1 MMASAIESANPDAP
15 AADDANGDDA
25 SATATFSFDDD
36 EDAALAAVV
45 DDLAMEP
52 DEHRVPTVAELEK
65 RFGAEFVANL
75 RSPDEL
81 IAEAVL
87 RNAGG
92 APDEALACAAA
103 AVRTHDLCGAAD
115 ARFRFAC
122 HDRRL
127 GVQMMAVF
135 LRVKAPATSARWE
148 LLARVKSGLG
158 GGAPFTVSPVT
169 HPRLDVLG
177 GGDRDTKDLE
187 PWTDDDGPL
196 PLDDLL
202 FPGAAPAWVAADL
215 PRLVVVEETL
225 DGGAVGG
232 GLAVELGRCR
242 RGGNGAVIEVLY
254 AATEAGD
261 LAHGDDGPFLPR
273 AEAARQLLVASDA
286 RDEWPPRTVKAPAAV
301 VRALARRLEGA
312 RASLRTAACVRLR
325 DGFRDRNDRGED
337 ARERCSLRALRDG
350 LRAAYVGRLGGD
362 DDLDPVARAA
372 ARKAAG
378 NDAFGAGA
386 HDVALKRWGEAADLL
401 DAHGDPAGLL
411 PSLHANRAEAC
422 LRLGRHRDAARFATE
437 ALALDPGHAKARLRR
452 CRALKAR
459 GKIQDALADA
469 QTVVDAGG
477 DAAARRAA
485 TALRDELASLARTNA
500 PTLRVPE
507 DFGTFGAACA
517 AAEASS
523 TGALIVLAPRKYDE
537 AASLRGCADGELRVV
552 VDGDAH
558 AEVGALKVSGA
569 RVSLDRLLVTGGAA
583 VAETAGAVTFRRCIL
598 SNGNGA
604 ALETRGSDVALESSV
619 VEHARDGVLVHGGA
633 FRLSGSTVQYCYC
646 DGVSAHVR
654 VVVEDVVIKD
664 CGGRGLTSTVRF
676 DPFVRRGANDIQ
688 ADPEFDEAD
697 GQRAAAARAAA
708 DPAALRQREVD
719 EARHGLR
726 TAADEPESLM
736 AALEGAIAA
745 GIPADDGDMARA
757 RRDLQRHAA
766 RRDDDDDDAA
776 AGELPGVLPEPQVP
790 RL

>member
-1 MMASAIESANPDAP
+1 MASANPDAP
-15 AADDANGDDA
+15 AADDADGDDA
-25 SATATFSFDDD
+25 SATFSFDDD

-52 DEHRVPTVAELEK
+52 DEHRVPSVAELEK

-115 ARFRFAC
+115 ERFRFAC

-135 LRVKAPATSARWE
+135 LRVKAPASSARWE

-158 GGAPFTVSPVT
+158 AA
-169 HPRLDVLG
+169 R
-177 GGDRDTKDLE
+177 R
-187 PWTDDDGPL
+187 
-196 PLDDLL
+196 
-202 FPGAAPAWVAADL
+202 AAPAV
-215 PRLVVVEETL
+215 
-225 DGGAVGG
+225 
-232 GLAVELGRCR
+232 
-242 RGGNGAVIEVLY
+242 
-254 AATEAGD
+254 
-261 LAHGDDGPFLPR
+261 PR
-273 AEAARQLLVASDA
+273 AQ
-286 RDEWPPRTVKAPAAV
+286 
-301 VRALARRLEGA
+301 GA
-312 RASLRTAACVRLR
+312 
-325 DGFRDRNDRGED
+325 
-337 ARERCSLRALRDG
+337 
-350 LRAAYVGRLGGD
+350 
-362 DDLDPVARAA
+362 
-372 ARKAAG
+372 
-378 NDAFGAGA
+378 
-386 HDVALKRWGEAADLL
+386 
-401 DAHGDPAGLL
+401 
-411 PSLHANRAEAC
+411 
-422 LRLGRHRDAARFATE
+422 
-437 ALALDPGHAKARLRR
+437 
-452 CRALKAR
+452 

-507 DFGTFGAACA
+507 DFGTFSAACA

-537 AASLRGCADGELRVV
+537 AASLRGCAAGELRVV

-558 AEVGALKVSGA
+558 AEVRALKVSGA
-569 RVSLDRLLVTGGAA
+569 RVSLDRILVTGGAA

-604 ALETRGSDVALESSV
+604 ALETRGADVALESSV
-619 VEHARDGVLVHGGA
+619 VEHARDGVLVHGGG

-646 DGVSAHVR
+646 DGVSRAR

-676 DPFVRRGANDIQ
+676 DPSCGAAPTTSRRTRSSTRPTAS
-688 ADPEFDEAD
+688 AR
-697 GQRAAAARAAA
+697 QRRAAA

-745 GIPADDGDMARA
+745 GIPADDADMARA